1 MAKERENN
9 NNTSQ
14 TNSIV
19 GPNTIVQGNLDVK
32 GSALIYGTVIG
43 DIHAEGLV
51 RSSQDS
57 LIKGSVFAKEAVID
71 GSLEGSLH
79 IKGRATL
86 GTTARMVGD
95 VKVDMLVIEEGAQFS
110 GKCKMKGAKIEGN
123 GALSLSGTDSDHSGA
138 KEHSGKSND

>member
-1 MAKERENN
+1 MAKERDNN
-9 NNTSQ
+9 NNNSQ

-32 GSALIYGTVIG
+32 GSALVYGTVLG

-57 LIKGSVFAKEAVID
+57 MIKGSVYAKEAVID
-71 GSLEGSLH
+71 GSLEGSL
-79 IKGRATL
+79 IVKGRATL

-123 GALSLSGTDSDHSGA
+123 GALPSSNDESDKSHG
-138 KEHSGKSND
+138 KEHSDKSHN

>member
-1 MAKERENN
+1 MAKEKENS
-9 NNTSQ
+9 NTSQ

-19 GPNTIVQGNLDVK
+19 GPNSVVQGNLDVK

-57 LIKGSVFAKEAVID
+57 FIKGSVYAAEAVID

-79 IKGRATL
+79 VKGRATL
-86 GTTARMVGD
+86 GTTARMVGE

-110 GKCKMKGAKIEGN
+110 GKCKMKGAKIQGN
-123 GALSLSGTDSDHSGA
+123 GALSSTGTDSHKSGG
-138 KEHSGKSND
+138 KEDSGKSDD

>member
-1 MAKERENN
+1 MAKEKENS
-9 NNTSQ
+9 NTSQ

-19 GPNTIVQGNLDVK
+19 GPNSVVQGNLEVK

-57 LIKGSVFAKEAVID
+57 LIKGSVYAAEAVID

-79 IKGRATL
+79 VKGRATL
-86 GTTARMVGD
+86 GTTARMVGE

-110 GKCKMKGAKIEGN
+110 GKCKMKGAKIQGN
-123 GALSLSGTDSDHSGA
+123 GALSSTGTDSHKSGS
-138 KEHSGKSND
+138 KEDSGKSDD